1 MTVESLRKYEGQ
13 FSLLLLLMMMN
24 HGHKHANLFFRFYS
38 YKSKNM
44 SLKKIE
50 QKLKNI
56 ICLTSFLVRINHIMS
71 TQNYSCGLQSF
82 LQFNSKIF
90 PYSEE
95 RVTIKIKK
103 KNNSNLSRNIK
114 KFVSIIISK
123 SLFQ

>member
-38 YKSKNM
+38 YKYKNM
-44 SLKKIE
+44 NMSRAHK
-50 QKLKNI
+50 
-56 ICLTSFLVRINHIMS
+56 TYSF
-71 TQNYSCGLQSF
+71 GLQSF